1 MPNSD
6 FGYKIVDLTHL
17 IDDGIPSWD
26 LACGFKK
33 TTDIDY
39 ADCITEVKFKVQSYS
54 MPAGIGTHMDAP
66 AHCVAGGKY
75 ISDFSLDSMLA
86 KCFVVDVSGKASADY
101 LVSIQDI
108 YEFEQE
114 FGEILSGS
122 IVVFKTGWEKYWD
135 DPKKYHNN
143 LQFPSLSEEVAV
155 YLAKRKISG
164 IGIDALSPDV
174 GNSAFP
180 VHHILLS
187 NGIFI
192 LENMANLGVLPKTG
206 AYILPAVIPIV
217 DGTESPA
224 RVMAFIKDK

>member
-1 MPNSD
+1 
-6 FGYKIVDLTHL
+6 
-17 IDDGIPSWD
+17 
-26 LACGFKK
+26 
-33 TTDIDY
+33 
-39 ADCITEVKFKVQSYS
+39 
-54 MPAGIGTHMDAP
+54 
-66 AHCVAGGKY
+66 
-75 ISDFSLDSMLA
+75 MLA